1 MPQSV
6 ECGNTG
12 GSSLSL
18 VFSFLPRPLHNVNPA
33 QRAADPPINPHFR
46 AAVASAANC
55 DRAITFGS
63 NDDDDDDG
71 GGGGGDVEDGVSA

>member
-1 MPQSV
+1 MRQHSRL
-6 ECGNTG
+6 
-12 GSSLSL
+12 LSL

-46 AAVASAANC
+46 AAAAAAVASAANC

-63 NDDDDDDG
+63 NDDDDDDDG